1 MMLLLLGCSH
11 GTFTTASGSHP
22 LETAFFLEVDDPDSP
37 TMYVILSTSYL
48 GSCQRADLR
57 DDPDEALEELFFALV
72 REGSRVALLELNRY
86 GTDTWEGL
94 LPLAD
99 ETFQPNQL
107 SGQSPFIAQGSF
119 LEVHEAR
126 VDRDE
131 GLDRSYV
138 ITDATYVAEVA
149 APGQVS
155 ISRWTPDEM
164 LSGALAFDALDASA
178 TFRAKPC
185 DATYEDSIL
194 PTLESLSLLAEEE
207 ES

>member
-1 MMLLLLGCSH
+1 MVLLFLACSH
-11 GTFTTASGSHP
+11 GTFTTASGSDP

-37 TMYVILSTSYL
+37 TMYVLLSTSYV
-48 GSCQRADLR
+48 GSCKQADRR
-57 DDPDEALEELFFALV
+57 DDPDEALEELFLALN
-72 REGSRVALLELNRY
+72 REGSRVTLLQLNRY
-86 GTDTWEGL
+86 GTNTWEGL

-119 LEVHEAR
+119 LEVHESR

-138 ITDATYVAEVA
+138 ITDATFVAEVA

-155 ISRWTPDEM
+155 ISRWAPDEM
-164 LSGALAFDALDASA
+164 LSGTLAFDALDASA
-178 TFRAKPC
+178 TFRAQPC
-185 DATYEDSIL
+185 DATYDTSIL
-194 PTLESLSLLAEEE
+194 PTLQSLSLLAEDE